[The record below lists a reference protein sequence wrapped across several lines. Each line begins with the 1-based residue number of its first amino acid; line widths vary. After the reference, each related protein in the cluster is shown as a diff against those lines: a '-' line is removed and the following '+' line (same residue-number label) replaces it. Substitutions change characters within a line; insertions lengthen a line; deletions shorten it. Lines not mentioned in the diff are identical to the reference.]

1 MLSLRGDGG
10 VGDRGGDGEGNGGV
24 GGRGRVTSGGED

>member
-10 VGDRGGDGEGNGGV
+10 ASDRSGDGEGNGGV
-24 GGRGRVTSGGED
+24 GGRARVTSGGED